1 MDFVIRYSIL
11 TFIIML
17 LLTFAPSKWAKYN
30 TWLMVGL
37 LTIAGLI
44 FIV

>member
-1 MDFVIRYSIL
+1 MDFVIRYSIITL
-11 TFIIML
+11 IIML
-17 LLTFAPSKWAKYN
+17 LLNIASSKWAKYN

-37 LTIAGLI
+37 LVIVGLI